1 MTRWLYNS
9 DGDPI
14 AFIQGDNVF
23 TTQGDFFGKI
33 YPDQQVWN
41 GDYLGELFADDRLIY
56 NATKLHGNRKMP
68 GLAGLPAYFGEPPF
82 KGPVTIPLG
91 YRDVD
96 IR

>member
-1 MTRWLYNS
+1 MTRWLFNS

-14 AFIQGDNVF
+14 AFIQGEKVF
-23 TTQGDFFGKI
+23 TTRGDYVGMI
-33 YPDQQVWN
+33 YPDKTIWN
-41 GDYLGELFADDRLIY
+41 GDYIGELFADDRIIY

-68 GLAGLPAYFGEPPF
+68 GLPGLPGFVGDPPF

-96 IR
+96 LG